1 MESAG
6 EAEERAAG
14 GLGGAT
20 LWVATTD
27 KIGHL
32 NQCIALTDALGV
44 APARLARIPGFNL
57 RHGRARKLIQRLK
70 GWAHS
75 LALVPAAPAGPLVLV
90 VSGRSSEYAAK
101 ALRWRLG
108 ARLFVISVGPPIN
121 YLETIDLAVMN
132 EASLPKWR
140 RRRARAAG
148 PVTLEEIP
156 IIGALARRFGAEG
169 AEGREDDLLAVLIG
183 GENKDFALDGARFG
197 WAMARIAEIARAGA
211 WRVEAVLS
219 RRTSRKTEG
228 MVREALAGTPAAVHG
243 REASDSYRALLG
255 RAGAFAVTPD
265 SVTMLSEVCLTGRP
279 VYALDLE
286 PLPDPDREG
295 ERLIEAMVA
304 RGVVRRFAGE
314 IEAFQPAERLDEAAR
329 IAPDIAARIRAWA
342 AQAG

>member
-1 MESAG
+1 MCSAEASEARAG
-6 EAEERAAG
+6 E

-44 APARLARIPGFNL
+44 EPARVARIPGFNL
-57 RHGRARKLIQRLK
+57 RHRKARKLVQRVR

-75 LALVPAAPAGPLVLV
+75 LALLPAAPAGRLVLV
-90 VSGRSSEYAAK
+90 ISGRSSEYAAK

-121 YLETIDLAVMN
+121 YLETVDLAVMN
-132 EASLPKWR
+132 EASLPKWQ
-140 RRRARAAG
+140 RRRARFG
-148 PVTLEEIP
+148 DRVTLVEIP
-156 IIGALARRFGAEG
+156 IIGALARRFGAE
-169 AEGREDDLLAVLIG
+169 AVEGRDENLLAVLIG
-183 GENKDFALDGARFG
+183 GENKDFALDGERFA
-197 WAMARIAEIARAGA
+197 WAMARIAEVARAGD

-219 RRTSRKTEG
+219 RRTSEKTEA
-228 MVREALAGTPAAVHG
+228 MAREALAGTPAVVHG
-243 REASDSYRALLG
+243 REATGKYRALLG

-265 SVTMLSEVCLTGRP
+265 SVTMLSEVCLTRRP

-295 ERLIEAMVA
+295 ERLIEAMVG

-314 IEAFQPAERLDEAAR
+314 VEAFAPAERLDEAAR
-329 IAPDIAARIRAWA
+329 IAPLIAGRIRAWL
-342 AQAG
+342 G